1 MPAEGRVVMRQ
12 GVIKLHN
19 QQGGPVVVIQKH
31 AEVNNRT
38 GKILVR
44 DMKTGRFAPK
54 SETSQ
59 EGT

>member
-1 MPAEGRVVMRQ
+1 MRQ